1 MKKSSFSRRKFLG
14 VSFLSTAGLSMLPQ
28 LGFGAQSVPTPAQS
42 FETIRLGFIGVG
54 RQSGGLIN
62 NLMKVPGVE
71 VIAGADVYAIKR
83 ERFILRVKKN
93 YTDQG
98 RTAPEIKV
106 YEDYKEL
113 LANPDVDA
121 VVIAS
126 PDHWHAMMA
135 INACKAKKDIYLEK
149 PLTFTIKEGQEL
161 VKAVRANG
169 VVLSVGSMQRSAAN
183 FQQAAAMVQ
192 KGKLGKITQVLVH
205 VGENPHPKPYDL
217 PAQPIPAGLNWKTWL
232 GPLSEMAFNDELNP
246 AITLNPEQN
255 EKVWGAWR
263 WYKETGGGLM
273 TDWGAHMIDIAQWGL
288 SMDRNGP
295 VEVIPASGDKPLTYR
310 YADGVEMLI
319 TTFDEGRQGVKFIG
333 EKGWI
338 KVSRGQ
344 YDTSIPELG
353 LEKKPENFAFTQHY
367 PDFIESIRR
376 RKDPIVPVEIGHS
389 TCSICTI
396 GNIAHELG
404 RPLKWDPIAQV
415 FPGDAAANGKLHYEY
430 KNGYSL

>member
-1 MKKSSFSRRKFLG
+1 MKKSSFSRRKFLAA
-14 VSFLSTAGLSMLPQ
+14 SILSTAGLSLLPQ
-28 LGFGAQSVPTPAQS
+28 LGFSAQVDPSSTSS
-42 FETIRLGFIGVG
+42 FETIRIGFIGVG

-93 YTDQG
+93 YTEQG

-149 PLTFTIKEGQEL
+149 PLTLTIKEGQDL
-161 VKAVRANG
+161 VKAVRVNG
-169 VVLSVGSMQRSAAN
+169 VVLSVGSMQRSAPN
-183 FQQAAAMVQ
+183 FQQAVAMVQ
-192 KGKLGKITQVLVH
+192 KGKLGKISQVLVH

-217 PAQPIPAGLNWKTWL
+217 PAQPVPEGLNWKTWL
-232 GPLSEMAFNDELNP
+232 GPLPELAFNDELNP
-246 AITLNPEQN
+246 AITLSPEQN

-295 VEVIPASGDKPLTYR
+295 VEVIPANGDKPLTYR

-319 TTFDEGRQGVKFIG
+319 TKFDEGRQGVKFIG

-344 YDTSIPELG
+344 YDTSIPELE
-353 LEKKPENFAFTQHY
+353 LEKKPENFAFTPHY
-367 PDFIESIRR
+367 PDFIDSIRR

-404 RPLKWDPIAQV
+404 RPLKWDPIAQN
-415 FPGDAAANGKLHYEY
+415 FPGDAAANAKLHYEY
-430 KNGYSL
+430 QNGYTL

>member
-14 VSFLSTAGLSMLPQ
+14 ASLLSTAGLSLLPQ
-28 LGFGAQSVPTPAQS
+28 LGFSAEAAPSSIQS

-83 ERFILRVKKN
+83 DRFITRVKKN
-93 YTDQG
+93 YSDQG

-183 FQQAAAMVQ
+183 FQQAVAMVQ
-192 KGKLGKITQVLVH
+192 KGKLGKISQVLVH

-217 PAQPIPAGLNWKTWL
+217 PAQPIPRGLNWKTWL
-232 GPLSEMAFNDELNP
+232 GPIPEIAFNDELNP
-246 AITLNPEQN
+246 AISLNPEQN

-295 VEVIPASGDKPLTYR
+295 VEVIPASGNKPLTYR

-344 YDTSIPELG
+344 YDTSIPDLG

-396 GNIAHELG
+396 GNIANELG

-415 FPGDAAANGKLHYEY
+415 FPGDAAANAKLHYEY
-430 KNGYSL
+430 QNGYSL

>member
-14 VSFLSTAGLSMLPQ
+14 ASILSTAGLSLLPQ
-28 LGFGAQSVPTPAQS
+28 LGFSAQVAPSSTSS
-42 FETIRLGFIGVG
+42 FETIRIGFIGVG

-83 ERFILRVKKN
+83 ERFVLRVKKN
-93 YTDQG
+93 YTEQG

-106 YEDYKEL
+106 YEDYKDL

-149 PLTFTIKEGQEL
+149 PLTLTIKEGQDL

-169 VVLSVGSMQRSAAN
+169 VVLSVGSMQRSAPN

-192 KGKLGKITQVLVH
+192 KGKLGKISQVLVH

-217 PAQPIPAGLNWKTWL
+217 PAQPVPEGLNWKTWL
-232 GPLSEMAFNDELNP
+232 GPLPELAFNDELNP
-246 AITLNPEQN
+246 AITLTPEQN
-255 EKVWGAWR
+255 EKVWGGWR

-295 VEVIPASGDKPLTYR
+295 VEVIPAAGDMPLTYR

-319 TTFDEGRQGVKFIG
+319 TKFDEGRQGVKFIG

-344 YDTSIPELG
+344 YDTSIPELE

-367 PDFIESIRR
+367 PDFIDSIRR

-404 RPLKWDPIAQV
+404 RPLKWDPIAQN
-415 FPGDAAANGKLHYEY
+415 FPGDAAANAKLHYEY
-430 KNGYSL
+430 QNGYTL